1 MSSMAFHCVLRA
13 RARICV
19 YVYVY
24 MCVACAEVSVACCV
38 VVAFVFCVVAV
49 CFLSCLGSH
58 AFVRHV
64 CMTCQ
69 SAHCT
74 CVLPLTCRRKT
85 NSVSKIRC
93 STIAFRAKKDSSI
106 HISFICTY
114 YHAREVTIS
123 AHQQYMSICRQK
135 RCSSVFRNSL
145 PGGHT
150 IYKSMSYPQAACE
163 TPPVANGSLTSKSFT
178 ASSTTSSSHH
188 MEPLLPSPC
197 VYACVRE

>member
-1 MSSMAFHCVLRA
+1 MC
-13 RARICV
+13 
-19 YVYVY
+19 
-24 MCVACAEVSVACCV
+24 MCVCCV
-38 VVAFVFCVVAV
+38 CGGICGVLCCCRIRVLCCCRV
-49 CFLSCLGSH
+49 LSCLSSH

-93 STIAFRAKKDSSI
+93 STIAFRAKKDSSV
-106 HISFICTY
+106 HISFMRTY
-114 YHAREVTIS
+114 DHAREVTIS

-135 RCSSVFRNSL
+135 RCSSVCRNSL
-145 PGGHT
+145 LCGHP
-150 IYKSMSYPQAACE
+150 IYKSMSYRQAACE

-188 MEPLLPSPC
+188 MEPQLPSPC
-197 VYACVRE
+197 VYACVRESDLAA